1 MNKNNSK
8 RKRRFGILDN
18 DLFFFTNSIDII
30 KRCPSTLKLS
40 LIKRMVVSNFFI
52 NEYVIKQNEYIDSF
66 YFIKNGSFEINYNRI
81 SEANVGINIE
91 YFIEYQN
98 FIKEH
103 FSNNRKYEI
112 DGKLKVNDKNKIFI
126 SQKGEMFGDIEWYLN
141 TNKSLF
147 NVVCIEAKGEIAIIS
162 RIDIENILRNF
173 VYNIKSEVR
182 IKLDYIRN
190 LLVNNSKIK
199 KKRFINKV
207 TLMKND
213 VGNVFDVYN
222 KLILNKYKKE
232 HSNKLHLRINSD
244 SLFKTQI
251 TKEKTQRKFSEI
263 FSVKNK
269 SKEKH
274 KLINKK
280 KLTILTERL
289 SSISKEKNN
298 ISKNKKNKN
307 ESNSI
312 GDILYDLYNVNKKPT
327 NKNLIKL
334 KKTKL
339 KKSNSDTYIP
349 FKTSTKILNI
359 KKKQLNDKL
368 SFHYFMSKKGE
379 EKLIFPDFMKD
390 DNNYSKNNNMNSM
403 NSINSSRFE
412 NSNSFNSIPLDK
424 NFFCSKY
431 SFNSLLKKKYRAIRC
446 NSAQKILKIN

>member
-1 MNKNNSK
+1 MKKNKIK
-8 RKRRFGILDN
+8 LKRRFGILDN

-40 LIKRMVVSNFFI
+40 LIRKMVVSNFFI

-81 SEANVGINIE
+81 TESNVGINIE

-98 FIKEH
+98 IIKDH

-112 DGKLKVNDKNKIFI
+112 DGKLKTNDKNKIFI
-126 SQKGEMFGDIEWYLN
+126 SQKGELFGDIEWYLN

-147 NVVCIEAKGEIAIIS
+147 NVVCIEAKGEIAIVS
-162 RIDIENILRNF
+162 RIDVENILRNF
-173 VYNIKSEVR
+173 IYNIKSEVK
-182 IKLDYIRN
+182 IKLDYIKN

-232 HSNKLHLRINSD
+232 KSNKMHLRINSD
-244 SLFKTQI
+244 SIFTTQI
-251 TKEKTQRKFSEI
+251 KKEKPLRKFSEI

-269 SKEKH
+269 LKEKH
-274 KLINKK
+274 KLFNKD

-298 ISKNKKNKN
+298 LSRNKKNNNK
-307 ESNSI
+307 SKSI
-312 GDILYDLYNVNKKPT
+312 DDILFGLYDVNKKPT
-327 NKNLIKL
+327 SKNLIKL

-339 KKSNSDTYIP
+339 RKSNSDTYIP
-349 FKTSTKILNI
+349 FKTATIVLNKKKTILNN
-359 KKKQLNDKL
+359 KH
-368 SFHYFMSKKGE
+368 SFNYFMTKKGE
-379 EKLIFPDFMKD
+379 EKLIFPDFMKE
-390 DNNYSKNNNMNSM
+390 DNNNSKNLNMNSI
-403 NSINSSRFE
+403 NSINSSRFD
-412 NSNSFNSIPLDK
+412 NSISFNSVPLDK
-424 NFFCSKY
+424 NFFCKC

>member
-1 MNKNNSK
+1 MNKNKSK

-40 LIKRMVVSNFFI
+40 LIRKMVVSNFFI

-98 FIKEH
+98 IIKDH

-112 DGKLKVNDKNKIFI
+112 DGKLKVKDKNRIFI

-162 RIDIENILRNF
+162 RKDIENILRNF
-173 VYNIKSEVR
+173 VFNIKSEVR
-182 IKLDYIRN
+182 TKLDYIKN
-190 LLVNNSKIK
+190 VLVNHSKIK
-199 KKRFINKV
+199 KKGYINKV

-222 KLILNKYKKE
+222 KIILNKYKKE
-232 HSNKLHLRINSD
+232 HSNKIHLRINSD
-244 SLFKTQI
+244 NLFKTQI
-251 TKEKTQRKFSEI
+251 TKEKTQRKLSEI
-263 FSVKNK
+263 FSAKNK
-269 SKEKH
+269 PKEKH
-274 KLINKK
+274 KLINKS
-280 KLTILTERL
+280 KLTILTEHL

-298 ISKNKKNKN
+298 LSRIKRNRNK
-307 ESNSI
+307 SNSI
-312 GDILYDLYNVNKKPT
+312 GDILYDLFDVNKKPN
-327 NKNLIKL
+327 NKNLIRL

-349 FKTSTKILNI
+349 FKTSTQILNN
-359 KKKQLNDKL
+359 KKYKFNNKF
-368 SFHYFMSKKGE
+368 SYHYFLNKKGE
-379 EKLIFPDFMKD
+379 EKLNFPEFMKEN
-390 DNNYSKNNNMNSM
+390 NNYSRNNNMNSI

-412 NSNSFNSIPLDK
+412 NSISFNSVPLDK